1 MKRRSLAE
9 SLSLFCFFVAPS
21 FLAGQLSYRRGGRGR
36 STVLAIVSVRLQKLK
51 GIVLKSLGCLLRGHL
66 ARHHCRGHLAH
77 LHINRVGLWYVS
89 DEVRVRLGK
98 HLDHQVH
105 RGRSPL
111 LGELRAV

>member
-1 MKRRSLAE
+1 MKRRSLTE
-9 SLSLFCFFVAPS
+9 SVPLFCFFVAPS
-21 FLAGQLSYRRGGRGR
+21 FLPRQRSCRQGGGGRR
-36 STVLAIVSVRLQKLK
+36 IVLAIVSVRLQKLI
-51 GIVLKSLGCLLRGHL
+51 GVVLKSLGCLLRGHL

-77 LHINRVGLWYVS
+77 LHINRVSLWYVG

-111 LGELRAV
+111 LGQLLAV